1 MNQQHCSTP
10 CTATCKHCGNLIRH
24 YCRQAKAA
32 QDAQPETRQIA
43 PALAAGDIQQHAYF
57 TTQNLPALLQLLR
70 LQVRHS
76 LPATDNVRIILL
88 PLEQT

>member
-1 MNQQHCSTP
+1 MLT
-10 CTATCKHCGNLIRH
+10 
-24 YCRQAKAA
+24 
-32 QDAQPETRQIA
+32 
-43 PALAAGDIQQHAYF
+43 F

-76 LPATDNVRIILL
+76 LPATDSVRIILL

>member
-1 MNQQHCSTP
+1 MQHT
-10 CTATCKHCGNLIRH
+10 L
-24 YCRQAKAA
+24 YCHLQTLRQPDPPLLPDRQKQHGTHSLKPAKLHPPLL
-32 QDAQPETRQIA
+32 PETFSNM
-43 PALAAGDIQQHAYF
+43 LTF

>member
-1 MNQQHCSTP
+1 MLT
-10 CTATCKHCGNLIRH
+10 
-24 YCRQAKAA
+24 
-32 QDAQPETRQIA
+32 
-43 PALAAGDIQQHAYF
+43 F
-57 TTQNLPALLQLLR
+57 TTQNLPALLQLLL